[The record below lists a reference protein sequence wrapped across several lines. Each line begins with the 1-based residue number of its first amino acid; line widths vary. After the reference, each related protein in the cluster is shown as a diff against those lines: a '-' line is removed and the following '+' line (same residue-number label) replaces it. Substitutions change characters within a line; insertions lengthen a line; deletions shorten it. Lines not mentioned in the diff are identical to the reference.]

1 MEIPVWNPS
10 YLAPILALST
20 LTIGFSLYHFVSL
33 SEKLRARFITKYGS
47 TKGPTQF
54 LWFSRYLGCLSIGL
68 IPFVLTLWVLD
79 KSPADLGLSFKNTGT
94 SLLWIGALACLI
106 IPMNFFNARK
116 PKNLSFYP
124 NVREKKWTKG
134 MVAHNAFTW
143 IAYLFGYEL
152 MFRGL
157 LLFTTVEFMGAWPAI
172 ILNTALYALVHI
184 PKNLEETIG
193 AVPLGLLLC
202 LITLSTGTFW
212 VAFGVHVCLA
222 LSNFFFSLRN
232 HPEMQVS

>member
-1 MEIPVWNPS
+1 
-10 YLAPILALST
+10 
-20 LTIGFSLYHFVSL
+20 
-33 SEKLRARFITKYGS
+33 
-47 TKGPTQF
+47 
-54 LWFSRYLGCLSIGL
+54 
-68 IPFVLTLWVLD
+68 
-79 KSPADLGLSFKNTGT
+79 
-94 SLLWIGALACLI
+94 
-106 IPMNFFNARK
+106 
-116 PKNLSFYP
+116 
-124 NVREKKWTKG
+124 